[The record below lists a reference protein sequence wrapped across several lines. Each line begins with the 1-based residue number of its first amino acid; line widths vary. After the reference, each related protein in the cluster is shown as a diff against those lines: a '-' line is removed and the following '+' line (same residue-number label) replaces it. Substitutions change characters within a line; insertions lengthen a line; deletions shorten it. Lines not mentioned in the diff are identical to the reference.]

1 MVARWDPARLHE
13 LLRAR
18 SLTFRSG
25 RARWTARPHRSSR
38 RDVAFQMGGVPVW
51 SPDGSRIAIE
61 TEPRG
66 DLPHHY
72 LVVNADGTGEPGEI
86 DELTYRSW
94 LGGSYFCHCY
104 G

>member
-1 MVARWDPARLHE
+1 VDGSAPSLVA
-13 LLRAR
+13 
-18 SLTFRSG
+18 
-25 RARWTARPHRSSR
+25 SR
-38 RDVAFQMGGVPVW
+38 CCVSDGGGAVW
-51 SPDGSRIAIE
+51 SPDGSRIAFE
-61 TEPRG
+61 TEPGG

-94 LGGSYFCHCY
+94 LGGWYFCYCY